1 MSLADSNDF
10 EATDFDSPFGAQAD
24 QPGDFVVKPTQV
36 YRKQEF
42 NIYSV
47 MLILSFLMLT
57 AATILLFVEVGR
69 FE

>member
-1 MSLADSNDF
+1 MSLADSDF
-10 EATDFDSPFGAQAD
+10 ESTGFDSAFDSPTD

-47 MLILSFLMLT
+47 MLILSFLMLL

-69 FE
+69 FD